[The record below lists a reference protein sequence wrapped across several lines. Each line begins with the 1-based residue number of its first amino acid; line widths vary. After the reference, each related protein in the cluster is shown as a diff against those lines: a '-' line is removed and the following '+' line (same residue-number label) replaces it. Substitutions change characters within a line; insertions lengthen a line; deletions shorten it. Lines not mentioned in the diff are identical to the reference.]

1 MQISE
6 TQRAAAIEVGMA
18 GNPLE
23 SMTTGAVGR
32 CHHQEDDPHPSEI
45 PGITGKEGPCPPHV
59 AGGALSCLVFCAF
72 NV

>member
-6 TQRAAAIEVGMA
+6 TPRAAATEVGMA

-23 SMTTGAVGR
+23 SMTTGAVGH

-45 PGITGKEGPCPPHV
+45 PGIIGKGGPCLPHV
-59 AGGALSCLVFCAF
+59 VEGALSCLIL
-72 NV
+72 